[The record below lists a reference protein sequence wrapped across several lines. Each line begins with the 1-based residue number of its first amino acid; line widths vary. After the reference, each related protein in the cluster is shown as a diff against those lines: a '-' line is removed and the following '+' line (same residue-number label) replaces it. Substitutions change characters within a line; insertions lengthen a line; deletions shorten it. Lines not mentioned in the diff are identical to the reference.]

1 MKFKEGD
8 ILEFDGHGIFAA
20 EEGAT
25 AICRGYKVED
35 GVEYVQVEWIINEL
49 SHGQMDGGYSE
60 SHFTKVEDFPTKP
73 GFVEKR
79 LALQEEHEKHNYDR
93 IFEENKEKFMEF
105 KEGDIVELVKDT
117 GMAAQIGAEAKVKK
131 LCGGGLLRV
140 KWMDEKNCGQEDGE
154 YMANRFKKVEIKIKE
169 KVMKFNFEEGKQRI
183 IKLLENH
190 IEDFTH
196 DMMQDIRG
204 VVNGDREEILDP
216 IEDIIHFTRKRNKLI
231 ESSISKLYVASSVFE
246 VLEAVED
253 TIFEEMEMEIL
264 TELFGLKE
272 VIKRK

>member
-8 ILEFDGHGIFAA
+8 ILEFDGHGPYAA
-20 EEGAT
+20 EKGAT

-35 GVEYVQVEWIINEL
+35 GIEYIQVEWIINEL
-49 SHGQMDGGYSE
+49 SKGQMDGGYSE
-60 SHFTKVEDFPTKP
+60 S
-73 GFVEKR
+73 
-79 LALQEEHEKHNYDR
+79 Q
-93 IFEENKEKFMEF
+93 
-105 KEGDIVELVKDT
+105 
-117 GMAAQIGAEAKVKK
+117 
-131 LCGGGLLRV
+131 
-140 KWMDEKNCGQEDGE
+140 
-154 YMANRFKKVEIKIKE
+154 FKKVEAKIKE

-204 VVNGDREEILDP
+204 VVNGDREEVLDQ
-216 IEDIIHFTRKRNKLI
+216 IEDIIWIIRKSNKLI
-231 ESSISKLYVASSVFE
+231 ELAIEKLQAANSVFE

-253 TIFEEMEMEIL
+253 TMFEDMEMEIL
-264 TELFGLKE
+264 TELFGLEE

>member
-8 ILEFDGHGIFAA
+8 ILEVVDATGLSVEKGETATCHGCTTDQDG
-20 EEGAT
+20 
-25 AICRGYKVED
+25 YVW
-35 GVEYVQVEWIINEL
+35 VQVIWNKIKSYHN
-49 SHGQMDGGYSE
+49 QNDGGYFE
-60 SHFTKVEDFPTKP
+60 YHF
-73 GFVEKR
+73 EKIGE
-79 LALQEEHEKHNYDR
+79 LKDLKKDR
-93 IFEENKEKFMEF
+93 IFEENKEKAME
-105 KEGDIVELVKDT
+105 
-117 GMAAQIGAEAKVKK
+117 
-131 LCGGGLLRV
+131 
-140 KWMDEKNCGQEDGE
+140 
-154 YMANRFKKVEIKIKE
+154 
-169 KVMKFNFEEGKQRI
+169 FNFEEGKQRI

-253 TIFEEMEMEIL
+253 TIFEDMEMEIL